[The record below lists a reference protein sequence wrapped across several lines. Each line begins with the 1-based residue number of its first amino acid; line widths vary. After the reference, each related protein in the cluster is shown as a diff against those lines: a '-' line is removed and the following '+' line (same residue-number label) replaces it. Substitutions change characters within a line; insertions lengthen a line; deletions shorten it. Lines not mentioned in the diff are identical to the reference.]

1 MDGSKSAEKP
11 GCPPEQDQ
19 PEHRTPKQSEQYLH
33 LLQIAVEIM
42 QIGVLIADLDGR
54 IVYVNQAQADMHG
67 YQAAALLARP
77 MQIFLPYKRRRPLS
91 LDQIKS
97 LERLNPR
104 GMESQKGR
112 VLFSRQGYV
121 RGGERCQRRTLR
133 HRDKL

>member
-19 PEHRTPKQSEQYLH
+19 PEQRTPKQSEQYLH

-67 YQAAALLARP
+67 YQAATLLTRP
-77 MQIFLPYKRRRPLS
+77 MQIFLPL
-91 LDQIKS
+91 
-97 LERLNPR
+97 
-104 GMESQKGR
+104 
-112 VLFSRQGYV
+112 
-121 RGGERCQRRTLR
+121 
-133 HRDKL
+133 